1 MAEPFR
7 PIPTPAEE
15 RRGHSSRQQP
25 PWPSRQPSPARARTA
40 QPARARRRPQVALAV
55 DFDGTVTE
63 RDLLDEIARVFG
75 DPDVYRQVDE
85 GLHDGSI
92 SLRECIIREFEPV
105 RAPLADV
112 VAYVLAHARVRPG
125 LPELVAL
132 TEERGWA
139 FVILSSGF
147 RELIEPVL
155 AREGVRAEIRANSV
169 EPRPGGWRVVWRD
182 RRVCARCGE
191 ACKRGS
197 LPEADTVVYVGDGI
211 SDRCAALACDR
222 IFATRGLARYLDEI
236 GVGYEPFRDFYDV
249 AAALRRG

>member
-1 MAEPFR
+1 MAVRGSRGGRR
-7 PIPTPAEE
+7 PESTGRPSA
-15 RRGHSSRQQP
+15 RS
-25 PWPSRQPSPARARTA
+25 PSRAE
-40 QPARARRRPQVALAV
+40 VALAV

-75 DPDVYRQVDE
+75 DPEVYRQVDL

-105 RAPLADV
+105 RAPLHEV

-125 LPELVAL
+125 LRELVAL
-132 TEERGWA
+132 AGERGWG

-155 AREGVRAEIRANSV
+155 AREGVAAEIRANSV
-169 EPRPGGWRVVWRD
+169 EPRPDGWRVHWRD
-182 RRVCARCGE
+182 ERVCPYCGE

-197 LPEADTVVYVGDGI
+197 LPEAGWLVYVGDGI

-222 IFATRGLARYLDEI
+222 IFATRGLARYLDGI
-236 GVGYEPFRDFYDV
+236 GVVYEPFQDFHDV